1 MILSNAGFFSLLLG
15 LLSSFAVFLCS
26 VLNIKNNLLKLEK
39 KIYKF
44 LTLQFLFVIIGFFIL
59 LYSFLISD
67 FSNETVYNNSHTTK
81 PVFYKITGLW
91 GNHEGSLLLWLLVLT
106 SFVLFFFFSS
116 KDEPINFRLY
126 TVVFHQ
132 IIVIGFF
139 IFVLKTSSP
148 FNILFPIHPRALD

>member
-1 MILSNAGFFSLLLG
+1 MILSNVGFFSLLLG

-81 PVFYKITGLW
+81 PVLGQ
-91 GNHEGSLLLWLLVLT
+91 
-106 SFVLFFFFSS
+106 
-116 KDEPINFRLY
+116 P
-126 TVVFHQ
+126 
-132 IIVIGFF
+132 
-139 IFVLKTSSP
+139 
-148 FNILFPIHPRALD
+148 